1 MKPWLAK
8 QASTVL
14 KGIAAY
20 FATTASPSAIH
31 RPELPEE
38 LKK

>member
-1 MKPWLAK
+1 MSKTLAK
-8 QASTVL
+8 YVSNVL
-14 KGIAAY
+14 DRIAAY
-20 FATTASPSAIH
+20 FATTASPIASH